1 MKTLMRTVNVIMT
14 IIGYMTTISMIA
26 LMLMTAY
33 VDYVEKRA
41 EIGE

>member
-1 MKTLMRTVNVIMT
+1 MKTMNVIMT

-26 LMLMTAY
+26 LMMMTTY
-33 VDYVEKRA
+33 VDYVEKQA

>member
-1 MKTLMRTVNVIMT
+1 MRTLMKTMNVIMT

-26 LMLMTAY
+26 LMMMTTY
-33 VDYVEKRA
+33 VDYVEKQA